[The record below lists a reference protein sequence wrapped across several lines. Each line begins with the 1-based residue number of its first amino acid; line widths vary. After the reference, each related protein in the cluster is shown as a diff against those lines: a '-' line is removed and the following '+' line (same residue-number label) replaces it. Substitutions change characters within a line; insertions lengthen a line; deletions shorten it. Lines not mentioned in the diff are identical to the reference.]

1 MMKKDDFSKLLKLLD
16 IKFKDPKLLEQAFI
30 HRSYLNEAKVDIP
43 SNERLE
49 FLGDSVLSL
58 IISYYLFVA
67 RTKDTEG
74 DLTNLRSY
82 MVKTKSL
89 SQVAKKLDLGGYL
102 KLSRGEELGG
112 GRDNPQLLANTYEA
126 LIGAIFID
134 LGLEKARKVIDQTLL
149 PLFALELKGGAP
161 ADAKSRLQE
170 IVQQQ
175 KKTSPRYKILKTFGP
190 DHAKRFVVEVYVEGK
205 RLGMGEGTNKQE
217 AEVKAARE
225 ALGKLTTSTKLV

>member
-1 MMKKDDFSKLLKLLD
+1 MIFSKLLKLLD

-58 IISYYLFVA
+58 TISYYLFVA
-67 RTKDTEG
+67 RQKDSEG

-82 MVKTKSL
+82 IVKTRSL
-89 SQVAKKLDLGGYL
+89 AKVSKQLNLGGYL

-126 LIGAIFID
+126 LIGAIFLD
-134 LGLEKARKVIDQTLL
+134 QGLEEAKRVIDQTLL

-175 KKTSPRYKILKTFGP
+175 KKTSPRYKILKTYGP
-190 DHAKRFVVEVYVEGK
+190 DHAKKFMVGVYIEGK
-205 RLGMGEGTNKQE
+205 RSGVGEGTNKQE
-217 AEVKAARE
+217 AESAAARE
-225 ALGKLTTSTKLV
+225 ALGKLTHPS